1 MTSANAAQITC
12 PIGIFSRYEAEQM
25 RLTRAINLARTL
37 PAKAGH
43 AQDLIASASALLACQ
58 QYNEDSLD
66 CCLCRNVS
74 GLRRQT
80 ATLVLKATQMQ
91 SARIRPRQ

>member
-12 PIGIFSRYEAEQM
+12 PIGIFSRYEAEQI
-25 RLTRAINLARTL
+25 RLTSAINLARTMQ
-37 PAKAGH
+37 AKAGH
-43 AQDLIASASALLACQ
+43 ARDLITSVDVLLACQ

-66 CCLCRNVS
+66 CCICRNVS

-80 ATLVLKATQMQ
+80 ATLVLKATHIQ
-91 SARIRPRQ
+91 SAG